1 MSGFR
6 VIPQKNLAVV
16 VQAGMR
22 YTAWKSC
29 WQQLIAMAVWISVG
43 KLPVTNVTGNLPVFY
58 RYFTGKIPVK
68 YR

>member
-1 MSGFR
+1 MNESKRHDHALNVFTLMEIMQYSR
-6 VIPQKNLAVV
+6 QI
-16 VQAGMR
+16 
-22 YTAWKSC
+22 C
-29 WQQLIAMAVWISVG
+29 IIISVG